1 MLKVREDIPEDV
13 KVAIETF
20 IQQALIVEEYN
31 LDFMPSEYMA
41 NLMETLSNYP
51 EYTDVVLELI
61 DILTIEFN
69 GEKTEREVKKT

>member
-41 NLMETLSNYP
+41 NLVETLSHHP
-51 EYTDVVLELI
+51 EYSDIVLELV
-61 DILTIEFN
+61 DILIPNLYEE
-69 GEKTEREVKKT
+69 EKEEDIIKT

>member
-20 IQQALIVEEYN
+20 IQLALIVEEYN

-61 DILTIEFN
+61 DILTIEFY
-69 GEKTEREVKKT
+69 GEKTEKEVKKT